1 MRWIEVKKGDFVL
14 KEEVE
19 VVFEKR
25 VTPFGN
31 SAKVDVPKRYTGWR
45 AYVII
50 VRDWGDFVP
59 KPSYAIYFYM
69 CPRFLISV

>member
-1 MRWIEVKKGDFVL
+1 MDILNMRRVEVKKGDFVL

-31 SAKVDVPKRYTGWR
+31 SAKVDVPKRYIGWR
-45 AYVII
+45 VYVIV
-50 VRDWGDFVP
+50 VRD
-59 KPSYAIYFYM
+59 
-69 CPRFLISV
+69 

>member
-1 MRWIEVKKGDFVL
+1 MDILTMRKVEVKKGDFVL

-31 SAKVDVPKRYTGWR
+31 SAKVDVPKR
-45 AYVII
+45 
-50 VRDWGDFVP
+50 
-59 KPSYAIYFYM
+59 
-69 CPRFLISV
+69 

>member
-1 MRWIEVKKGDFVL
+1 MRRVEVKKGDFVL

-31 SAKVDVPKRYTGWR
+31 SAKVDVPKRYIGWR
-45 AYVII
+45 AYEIV
-50 VRDWGDFVP
+50 VRD
-59 KPSYAIYFYM
+59 
-69 CPRFLISV
+69 